1 MLKLCGIHKSFAH
14 KPVLKDINLSAKP
27 GELTAFLG
35 KNGAGKST
43 LLSIITGA
51 LPLDGGHIYL
61 FDQEITH
68 KSAQERALM
77 MAILKQD
84 PKMMTASSLT
94 VEENLILA
102 SLKGAHAKLAMG
114 LSEKRRAS
122 LRQHLRDLHIDDALL
137 DAPMNG
143 LSGGQRQII
152 AFAMAV
158 MKRPSLLLLD
168 EPTAAL
174 DEQASHTLMT
184 LIKELIQKWSIPAI
198 MICHDKALVDQFADA
213 VHELKDGILNTVD
226 NT

>member
-1 MLKLCGIHKSFAH
+1 M
-14 KPVLKDINLSAKP
+14 LKDINLTAKP
-27 GELTAFLG
+27 GELTALLG

-43 LLSIITGA
+43 LLSMITGA
-51 LPLDGGHIYL
+51 LPLDSGQLYL
-61 FDQEITH
+61 FEQEITH

-77 MAILKQD
+77 MAVLKQD

-94 VEENLILA
+94 VEENLVLA
-102 SLKGAHAKLAMG
+102 SLKGTRAKFVAG
-114 LSEKRRAS
+114 LSKKRREF
-122 LRQHLRDLHIDDALL
+122 LLQHLRDVHIDEALL
-137 DAPMNG
+137 DAPMSA

-158 MKRPSLLLLD
+158 IKRPSLLLLD

-184 LIKELIQKWSIPAI
+184 LIKELIQRWSIPAI
-198 MICHDKALVDQFADA
+198 MICHDKTLVDRFAEA
-213 VHELKDGILNTVD
+213 AYELKDGILNVVD